1 MKKREPTLLNNSL
14 FLAAVFLDANNV
26 ELLSPE
32 QKIVATEAVEELVLR
47 FKGLKNDV
55 NDSDNILLDSPT
67 MASPSNNMDSDEE
80 LEQLIRRASHDA
92 EDLEAET
99 LLSQPSLSASFSS
112 QDRVKRRKEMS
123 LQVSWFHT

>member
-55 NDSDNILLDSPT
+55 SDSDNILLDSPT

>member
-1 MKKREPTLLNNSL
+1 MTGIYESMKKREPTLLNNSS

-47 FKGLKNDV
+47 FKGLDV
-55 NDSDNILLDSPT
+55 SDSDNILLDSPT

-80 LEQLIRRASHDA
+80 LEQLIRRASDDA
-92 EDLEAET
+92 
-99 LLSQPSLSASFSS
+99 
-112 QDRVKRRKEMS
+112 
-123 LQVSWFHT
+123 

>member
-1 MKKREPTLLNNSL
+1 MKKHEPTLLNNSM

-32 QKIVATEAVEELVLR
+32 KKIVATEAVEELVLR

-55 NDSDNILLDSPT
+55 SDNDSPT

-99 LLSQPSLSASFSS
+99 LLSQPSFSASSIS

>member
-1 MKKREPTLLNNSL
+1 MKKRKPTLLNNSL

-55 NDSDNILLDSPT
+55 SDSDNILLDSPT

-99 LLSQPSLSASFSS
+99 LLSQPSFSASSIS